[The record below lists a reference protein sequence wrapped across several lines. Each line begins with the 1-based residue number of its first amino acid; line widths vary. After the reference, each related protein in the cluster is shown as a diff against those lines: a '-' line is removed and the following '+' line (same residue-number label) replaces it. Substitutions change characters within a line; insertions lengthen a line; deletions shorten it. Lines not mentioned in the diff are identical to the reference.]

1 MRGTASRVATSLA
14 AGIAGAS
21 LVLAT
26 FAGPTPHPVTQQLLA
41 ADGANAVHFTASGDI
56 AARAQS
62 GAVLDQVGS
71 IQPDLHLALGDLSYD
86 TTGSEQAWCD
96 FVTSR
101 VGAGFP
107 FQLVS
112 GNHESNGLNGNINDF
127 SACLP
132 NQLPGLV
139 GTYGRQYYV
148 DVPQVNPLVR
158 FIMISPA
165 LTYPNGL
172 WSYPAG
178 GARYQWT
185 ASAIDGARSAGI
197 PWVVAGMHKPCLS
210 VGTYTCEPGSDLLNL
225 LVTKRVD
232 LVLSGHEHLYARS
245 KQLALSASCAA
256 IAPGTYAPGCISD
269 ADDALAKGAGT
280 VMAIVGT
287 GGVAL
292 RDVNPGDSEAGY
304 FAASSGLN
312 QNPSH
317 GNLDVRVTADTLTA
331 GFVPTAGGTFTDSFT
346 IAAGAAPVNQSPL
359 ASFSADCVGLAC
371 SLDGTASADPDGT
384 IAGYSWSFGDGGT
397 GSGPMPSHSYLAAG
411 SYSVGLTVTD
421 NAGATGES
429 TRVIEVTAPPAAGIL
444 ASDAFGRTVTNGLG
458 TADTG
463 GPWST
468 TGSATLYS
476 VDGAGNIRLAAPGSA
491 AGGYLGQVASS
502 ATDLGL
508 VVSATEAPTGTGTYV
523 WVSGRRVAGAGG
535 YEAKIALRS
544 SGAVGLSLVRVNA
557 TGGGEVTLQPA
568 ITLPGLSFAAGDR
581 LNVRLQVTGVSPTTL
596 RAKVWKVG
604 SVEPT
609 TWQRSVTDATAA
621 LQATGGVG
629 VRLYLSGSAT
639 NAPVHG
645 TIDDL
650 VARLP

>member
-21 LVLAT
+21 LVLAA
-26 FAGPTPHPVTQQLLA
+26 FAGSTPQPETQRLLA
-41 ADGANAVHFTASGDI
+41 ADGASSVHFTASGDI
-56 AARAQS
+56 AARTQS
-62 GAVLDQVGS
+62 GAVLDQVAS

-96 FVTSR
+96 FVTAR

-107 FQLVS
+107 FELVS

-148 DVPQVNPLVR
+148 DVPRVNPLVR

-172 WSYPAG
+172 WSYPSG
-178 GARYQWT
+178 SARYQWT
-185 ASAIDGARSAGI
+185 ASAIDGARSSGI

-210 VGTYTCEPGSDLLNL
+210 VGSYTCEPGADLLNL
-225 LVTKRVD
+225 LVAKRVD

-245 KQLALSASCAA
+245 KQLALGASCPA
-256 IAPGTYAPGCISD
+256 ITPGMYSPGCVAD
-269 ADDALAKGAGT
+269 ADNALAKGAGT

-292 RDVNPGDSEAGY
+292 RDVDASDSEAGY

-312 QNPSH
+312 QDPSH
-317 GNLDVRVTADTLTA
+317 GNLEVRVTADTLAA
-331 GFVPTAGGTFTDSFT
+331 GFVPIAGGTFTDSFT
-346 IAAGAAPVNQSPL
+346 IAAGASPANQAPV
-359 ASFSADCVGLAC
+359 ASFSAACAGLAC

-397 GSGPMPSHSYLAAG
+397 GTGPTPSHSYLAAG
-411 SYSVGLTVTD
+411 SYPVRLTVTD
-421 NAGATGES
+421 DAGSTGEA
-429 TRVIEVTAPPAAGIL
+429 TRVIDVTAPPSPGIH
-444 ASDAFGRTVTNGLG
+444 ASDAFGRTVANGLG

-476 VDGAGNIRLAAPGSA
+476 VDGAGNIRLAAPGAA
-491 AGGYLGQVASS
+491 AGGYLGQVASAS
-502 ATDLGL
+502 TDLGL
-508 VVSATEAPTGTGTYV
+508 VVSATKAATGTGTYV
-523 WVSGRRVAGAGG
+523 WVSGRRVAGAGA

-557 TGGGEVTLQPA
+557 AGGGEVTLQPA
-568 ITLPGLSFAAGDR
+568 LTLPGLSFAAGER
-581 LNVRLQVTGVSPTTL
+581 LNVRLQVTGAGPTTL

-604 SVEPT
+604 SVEPAS
-609 TWQRSVTDATAA
+609 WQRSVTDATVA
-621 LQATGGVG
+621 LQAAGGVG
-629 VRLYLSGSAT
+629 IRFYLSGSAT
-639 NAPVHG
+639 NAPVTG
-645 TIDDL
+645 VIDDL
-650 VARLP
+650 VARVP